1 MTNETVRVAAV
12 AMHSEMGE
20 PEANLSR
27 VEEWTRKA
35 HAEGAAFALFTEECI
50 TGSMNKSDLTVDE
63 VHEIARR
70 AERMALPFLERICAE
85 LDMTLVVGTI
95 ESVGGGLKN
104 SAYIVGPEGHLATFS
119 KVHLPG
125 RENDW
130 FTPGD
135 TLPVVTSQGWTF
147 SMGIC
152 FDARFPELF
161 RTAAGHG
168 AEFFLLAVGSS
179 GIDEL
184 IGPGGDQTEQ
194 AKRHRDLSMKYMP
207 SRAVDNGMYIIKA
220 NQSGKSGNAWF
231 PGLAMALDPEG
242 ELIAEHLPDEG
253 MIVVEVSRE
262 AIRRARASMSCTVDT
277 ARPEVYGEPVLV
289 G

>member
-27 VEEWTRKA
+27 LEEWTRKA

-50 TGSMNKSDLTVDE
+50 TGSMNKSDLTVEE

-70 AERMALPFLERICAE
+70 AERMALPFLERMCAE
-85 LDMTLVVGTI
+85 LEMTLVVGTI

-130 FTPGD
+130 FIPGD
-135 TLPVVTSQGWTF
+135 TLPVVTSQ
-147 SMGIC
+147 
-152 FDARFPELF
+152 
-161 RTAAGHG
+161 AGRSRSASASTRG
-168 AEFFLLAVGSS
+168 
-179 GIDEL
+179 
-184 IGPGGDQTEQ
+184 
-194 AKRHRDLSMKYMP
+194 
-207 SRAVDNGMYIIKA
+207 SRAVPDGGGPRGRVLPAGGGLKRYRRPDR
-220 NQSGKSGNAWF
+220 
-231 PGLAMALDPEG
+231 PGWR
-242 ELIAEHLPDEG
+242 PD
-253 MIVVEVSRE
+253 
-262 AIRRARASMSCTVDT
+262 
-277 ARPEVYGEPVLV
+277 
-289 G
+289 